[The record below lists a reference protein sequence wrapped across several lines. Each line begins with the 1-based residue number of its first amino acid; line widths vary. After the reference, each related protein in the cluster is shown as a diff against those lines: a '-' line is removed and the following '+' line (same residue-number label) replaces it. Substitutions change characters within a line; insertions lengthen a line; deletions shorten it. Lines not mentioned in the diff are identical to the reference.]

1 MNSAPWK
8 KWIPGALN
16 DRQLTLLIKQGFIE
30 NAAGCGID
38 YSSFDLT
45 LGKDFYEMIEGS
57 VKPFGGRYEEFLK
70 KQKKYSKMKH
80 WEQNGEFVLMPGI
93 TYVFKLKERL
103 SSELKGSPIHGQA
116 TAKSSIGRMDM
127 LARLIVDGMHSYE
140 GFDAEMWKHGNGT
153 MFLEV
158 TSMTFRVRVKP
169 GISLSQLRL
178 FYGKP
183 EESEIKGEELY
194 KAVMRRNDLKPVDEF
209 LRVDVSNIAFKA
221 KKAAAFKAKNQ
232 VKIPIKLWTKGAAGN
247 KLKKAQPAAYW
258 ELENSVNK
266 RFPVMANSF
275 YILRSKEKIILP
287 PGVCVY
293 CRAIDET
300 IGEMRIHYAGFVHPH
315 FGYHIRGERH
325 KRVVEIG
332 TPLIFEVRGHDVHV
346 VLNDDEP
353 LARLQFYRMSRDCS
367 ETPNRKKLS
376 AYHDQTLRLSQFFDQ
391 FPTLN

>member
-1 MNSAPWK
+1 
-8 KWIPGALN
+8 
-16 DRQLTLLIKQGFIE
+16 
-30 NAAGCGID
+30 
-38 YSSFDLT
+38 
-45 LGKDFYEMIEGS
+45 
-57 VKPFGGRYEEFLK
+57 
-70 KQKKYSKMKH
+70 
-80 WEQNGEFVLMPGI
+80 
-93 TYVFKLKERL
+93 
-103 SSELKGSPIHGQA
+103 
-116 TAKSSIGRMDM
+116 
-127 LARLIVDGMHSYE
+127 
-140 GFDAEMWKHGNGT
+140 
-153 MFLEV
+153 
-158 TSMTFRVRVKP
+158 
-169 GISLSQLRL
+169 
-178 FYGKP
+178 
-183 EESEIKGEELY
+183 
-194 KAVMRRNDLKPVDEF
+194 
-209 LRVDVSNIAFKA
+209 
-221 KKAAAFKAKNQ
+221 
-232 VKIPIKLWTKGAAGN
+232 
-247 KLKKAQPAAYW
+247 
-258 ELENSVNK
+258 
-266 RFPVMANSF
+266 MANSF